1 MDSSFIL
8 AGLHGHQCCSGSLE
22 QNITGARLMGV
33 TALNLMMFASVGV
46 SAVTVFGVVVASGLL
61 LIFNKLTSSYEV

>member
-1 MDSSFIL
+1 
-8 AGLHGHQCCSGSLE
+8 
-22 QNITGARLMGV
+22 MGV

-61 LIFNKLTSSYEV
+61 LIFNKLMSSYEV